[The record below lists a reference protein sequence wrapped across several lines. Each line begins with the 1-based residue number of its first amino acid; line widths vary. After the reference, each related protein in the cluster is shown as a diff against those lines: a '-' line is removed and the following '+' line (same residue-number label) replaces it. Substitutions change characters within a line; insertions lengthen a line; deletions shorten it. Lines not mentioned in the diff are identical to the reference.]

1 MVRVSLLFLFLLV
14 FFYEFFCQLGLV
26 FTGPFFLGYRVSFRQ
41 LAFTGFRLCFFTKFR
56 VFISNDYWII
66 RVCRRFSVSV
76 LYSLV
81 VLLLGFDSDGAT
93 LGGGGLVRFD
103 EQVWIEFHGPFKVEM
118 MRKSGRPNRCAAV
131 ADGREIMA
139 TVPASDCCFPF
150 LWLASKKNCLFT
162 RFFFFLFLLL
172 FTLRSGG
179 GPDFRSAV
187 VESGEKQSV
196 PPSGSLHSNITEFYW
211 SILGFTVSYWV
222 LLGFTGFYWVLLGFT
237 GFYWVYLVLLGFTRF
252 YWVLLGLLGFTGF

>member
-150 LWLASKKNCLFT
+150 LWLASKKKLFIHS
-162 RFFFFLFLLL
+162 FLLL
-172 FTLRSGG
+172 SFFTFIYIALWWRAGFS
-179 GPDFRSAV
+179 FRRRRIRRETIGTTKWLIALKYYRV
-187 VESGEKQSV
+187 LLVYTG
-196 PPSGSLHSNITEFYW
+196 FYCVL
-211 SILGFTVSYWV
+211 LGFTGFYRV
-222 LLGFTGFYWVLLGFT
+222 LLGFTGFYWVLLG
-237 GFYWVYLVLLGFTRF
+237 LLGFTWF
-252 YWVLLGLLGFTGF
+252 Y